1 MDPEAA
7 ALLGADRSFLETMQA
22 RFEENPGSVNE
33 RWQAFFRSLDASR
46 EAESDKPSPVALEV
60 EVGHIAC
67 RQRRAWARKT
77 FERLAAEGTT
87 DGDVERITVCLVR
100 AATFERFLERRF
112 TTAKTFGLGGAE
124 TLVVLLEELL
134 ARAAGS
140 GIGEIVVGGMHRGR
154 LNTLY
159 SVFGKAAAA
168 IFRDLLG
175 LNEDGDAVPF
185 HRGFEGVRTLRNRDV
200 TIHVL
205 PHPSHLM
212 AVAPVAAG
220 YTRARQDIVGEGRQ
234 SPLCLLLHTDAAV
247 AGQGVTA
254 ELLQLGALPFYR
266 LGGTIH
272 IVVNNR
278 IGFTTD
284 PAEARSSRHPTDIA
298 KAVEA
303 PVIRVDGDDPE
314 AVLKAARWAVAWRH
328 HTAGDVFVDLVCYRR
343 RGHNETDEPRITH
356 PLLYRAIDRQ
366 VPVSQ
371 QWTASRRQLATPL
384 ETRTWDELDADHQA
398 AVKAKGRAR
407 PASGFESLPDVD
419 TGLAKEHLDALVMA
433 ITTLPDSFTA
443 DRRVQ
448 RTVAARRAAVLER
461 GTLDWGGAEAL
472 ALASALAAGT
482 SVRFSGQDSA
492 RGTFSH
498 RHARIVDQETG
509 LTVTPLANAAAGA
522 ATLAIANTPLSEY
535 AVLAFE
541 YGYSLAAGDCLVIWE
556 AQFGDFINVAQVVLD
571 LFIAAGEERW
581 GLTSGLVLLLPHG
594 LEGQGPDHSSAR
606 PERLLQLCAGHN
618 MTVAN
623 PTTAAN
629 FFHLMRRH
637 LLTRRPR
644 PLIVLTPK
652 SMLRSRQAASAHAE
666 FLSGTRFREVM
677 ADRRSGGERH
687 AILCS
692 GKIAHEIEAARSGED
707 VALVRLEQL
716 YPFPAAALRA
726 AIEGIG
732 HLVWCQEEP
741 ANQGAWPWVRERLRD
756 VAGANVGIGYAGR
769 PPQAAA
775 SQGTSS
781 DHLATNAAIVTR
793 ALRRQQ

>member
-7 ALLGADRSFLETMQA
+7 ALLGADRAFLETMLT
-22 RFEENPGSVNE
+22 RFEANPSSVNE
-33 RWQAFFRSLDASR
+33 RWQAFFRSLGVTSGV
-46 EAESDKPSPVALEV
+46 ESDMASPSPPEV
-60 EVGHIAC
+60 EIGHISC
-67 RQRRAWARKT
+67 PKRRAWARKT
-77 FERLAAEGTT
+77 FERLAGEGTA
-87 DGDVERITVCLVR
+87 DGDLERITVCIVR

-112 TTAKTFGLGGAE
+112 TAAKTFGLGGAE
-124 TLVVLLEELL
+124 TLVVLLEEVL

-159 SVFGKAAAA
+159 SVFGKAASA
-168 IFRDLLG
+168 IFHDLQG
-175 LNEDGDAVPF
+175 MSEDGDAVPF
-185 HRGFEGVRTLRNRDV
+185 HRGFEGVRTLGNRDV
-200 TIHVL
+200 TIRVL

-220 YTRARQDIVGEGRQ
+220 YTRARQDNLGQGRN

-278 IGFTTD
+278 IGFTTG
-284 PAEARSSRHPTDIA
+284 PEEARSSRHPSDIA
-298 KAVEA
+298 KVVEA

-314 AVLKAARWAVAWRH
+314 AVLKAARWAMAWRN

-356 PLLYRAIDRQ
+356 PLLYRAIDRK

-384 ETRTWDELDADHQA
+384 ETRIWDELDADHRA
-398 AVKAKGRAR
+398 AIKATGRAR

-419 TGLAKEHLDALVMA
+419 TGLARECLEALVMA

-443 DRRVQ
+443 DRRV
-448 RTVAARRAAVLER
+448 RSTLDARRAAVLDAS
-461 GTLDWGGAEAL
+461 TIDWGGAEAL

-541 YGYSLAAGDCLVIWE
+541 YGYSLAAGDHLVIWE

-581 GLTSGLVLLLPHG
+581 GLASGLVLLLPHG

-629 FFHLMRRH
+629 FFHLLRRH
-637 LLTRRPR
+637 LLTRHPR

-652 SMLRSRQAASAHAE
+652 SMLRSRQAASALDD
-666 FLSGTRFREVM
+666 FLPGTRFREVV
-677 ADRRSGGERH
+677 ADSAEGGERH
-687 AILCS
+687 AVLCS
-692 GKIAHEIEAARSGED
+692 GKIAHEIEAAKSGGE

-726 AIEGIG
+726 AIEGFDR
-732 HLVWCQEEP
+732 LVWCQEEP
-741 ANQGAWPWVRERLRD
+741 ANQGVWPWVRERLRD
-756 VAGANVGIGYAGR
+756 VAGAGVGIDYAGR

-775 SQGTSS
+775 ARGTP
-781 DHLATNAAIVTR
+781 DHHLATNAAIVTR
-793 ALRRQQ
+793 ALRQRR

>member
-1 MDPEAA
+1 MDPVAA
-7 ALLGADRSFLETMQA
+7 ALLGADRVFLETMQA

-33 RWQAFFRSLDASR
+33 RWQTFFRSLDATAG
-46 EAESDKPSPVALEV
+46 AESGTPSPVSLEV
-60 EVGHIAC
+60 EIGHIAC
-67 RQRRAWARKT
+67 RKRRAWARKT
-77 FERLAAEGTT
+77 FQCLAAEGTA
-87 DGDVERITVCLVR
+87 DGDLERITVCLAR

-112 TTAKTFGLGGAE
+112 TAVKTFGLGGAE

-134 ARAAGS
+134 VRAAGS
-140 GIGEIVVGGMHRGR
+140 GIGEIVGGGMHRGR

-159 SVFGKAAAA
+159 SVFGKAASA
-168 IFRDLLG
+168 IFRDLQG
-175 LNEDGDAVPF
+175 LDEDGDAVPF
-185 HRGFEGVRTLRNRDV
+185 HRGFEGVRTLLNRDV
-200 TIHVL
+200 TIRVL

-220 YTRARQDIVGEGRQ
+220 YTRARQDNLGQGRQ

-278 IGFTTD
+278 ISFTTD
-284 PAEARSSRHPTDIA
+284 PEEGRSSRHPTDIA
-298 KAVEA
+298 KVVEA

-314 AVLKAARWAVAWRH
+314 AVLKAARWAMAWRN

-356 PLLYRAIDRQ
+356 PLLYRAIDRK

-384 ETRTWDELDADHQA
+384 ETRTLDELDADHQA
-398 AVKAKGRAR
+398 AAKTIGGAR
-407 PASGFESLPDVD
+407 PASEFEDLSDVD
-419 TGLAKEHLDALVMA
+419 TGLAREHLDALVMA

-461 GTLDWGGAEAL
+461 GTVDWGGAEAL

-492 RGTFSH
+492 RCTFSH

-509 LTVTPLANAAAGA
+509 RTVTPLANAAAGA
-522 ATLAIANTPLSEY
+522 ATLAAIANTPLSEY

-541 YGYSLAAGDCLVIWE
+541 YGYSLAAGDHLVIWE
-556 AQFGDFINVAQVVLD
+556 AQFGDFINVAQVVVD

-618 MTVAN
+618 LTVAN

-637 LLTRRPR
+637 LLMRHPI

-652 SMLRSRQAASAHAE
+652 SMLRSRQAASALDD
-666 FLSGTRFREVM
+666 FLPGTRFRQVM
-677 ADRRSGGERH
+677 ADSAEGGKRH
-687 AILCS
+687 AVLCS
-692 GKIAHEIEAARSGED
+692 GKIAHEIEAARSGEEA
-707 VALVRLEQL
+707 ALVRLEQL

-726 AIEGIG
+726 AIKGFDR
-732 HLVWCQEEP
+732 LVWCQEEP
-741 ANQGAWPWVRERLRD
+741 ANQGAWP
-756 VAGANVGIGYAGR
+756 
-769 PPQAAA
+769 
-775 SQGTSS
+775 
-781 DHLATNAAIVTR
+781 
-793 ALRRQQ
+793 

>member
-1 MDPEAA
+1 MDPVAA
-7 ALLGADRSFLETMQA
+7 ALLGADRAFLETMLA
-22 RFEENPGSVNE
+22 RFEENPASVNE
-33 RWQAFFRSLDASR
+33 RWQAFFRSMSAPR
-46 EAESDKPSPVALEV
+46 EAEPVTPSPVPLEV
-60 EVGHIAC
+60 EIGHIAC
-67 RQRRAWARKT
+67 PERRAWARTT
-77 FERLAAEGTT
+77 FERLASEATA
-87 DGDVERITVCLVR
+87 DGDLDRITSCLVR

-134 ARAAGS
+134 VRAAGS

-168 IFRDLLG
+168 IFRDMLG
-175 LNEDGDAVPF
+175 QGEGGDAVPF

-200 TIHVL
+200 TIRVL

-220 YTRARQDIVGEGRQ
+220 YTRARQDDLGQGRH

-266 LGGTIH
+266 LGGTVH
-272 IVVNNR
+272 VVVNNR

-284 PAEARSSRHPTDIA
+284 PAEGRSSRHPTDIA
-298 KAVEA
+298 RVVEA

-314 AVLKAARWAVAWRH
+314 AVLKAARWAMAWRN
-328 HTAGDVFVDLVCYRR
+328 HTAGDVLVDLVCYRR
-343 RGHNETDEPRITH
+343 RGHNETDEPRITR
-356 PLLYRAIDRQ
+356 PLLYRAIDRK

-371 QWTASRRQLATPL
+371 RWTASRRALAAPL
-384 ETRTWDELDADHQA
+384 ETRTWEELDADHKA
-398 AVKAKGRAR
+398 AVEAEDEAR
-407 PASGFESLPDVD
+407 PAPGLEPLPDVD
-419 TGLAKEHLDALVMA
+419 TGLAKEHLDALAMA
-433 ITTLPDSFTA
+433 ITTLPNSFA
-443 DRRVQ
+443 VDRRVK
-448 RTVAARRAAVLER
+448 RTVDARRASVLDA

-472 ALASALAAGT
+472 ALASALDGGT

-509 LTVTPLANAAAGA
+509 RSVTPLANAAAGA
-522 ATLAIANTPLSEY
+522 ATLAVANTPLSEY

-541 YGYSLAAGDCLVIWE
+541 YGYSLAAVDHLVIWE

-581 GLTSGLVLLLPHG
+581 GLRSGLVLLLPHG

-618 MTVAN
+618 LTVAN

-637 LLTRRPR
+637 LLTRHRR

-652 SMLRSRQAASAHAE
+652 SLLRSRQSTSGLSD

-677 ADRRSGGERH
+677 ADGACSGARH
-687 AILCS
+687 GILCS
-692 GKIAHEIEAARSGED
+692 GKIAFEIEAARDGEE

-716 YPFPAAALRA
+716 YPFPAAALRT
-726 AIEGIG
+726 AIEGID

-741 ANQGAWPWVRERLRD
+741 ANQGAWPWIRDRLRE
-756 VAGANVGIGYAGR
+756 VAGAGVSIAYAGR
-769 PPQAAA
+769 PPLAAA
-775 SQGTSS
+775 SGGTSR

-793 ALRRQQ
+793 ALRGQR